1 MNRWILDHSQAMK
14 DAWKR
19 TSGRL
24 TPFVV
29 LVLLLGILLAL
40 PGWLAQIWLGMA
52 TLIPE
57 EAVQSEA
64 IVFLQK
70 DLDVETRIDLERT
83 LTEME
88 EADQVV
94 FVPKSAALDAL
105 SAEDGLAPIAD
116 LKSNNPLPDALR
128 LTFTITAGEAKES
141 QIVQMLESDDRVLS
155 LRYYPST
162 RIQYASLVEML
173 GFLGI
178 GLSAL
183 TIIGVL
189 MAVFLVSAADVVD
202 DRRRIELYTLLGAS
216 HRFIRRPYLYRAT
229 LLGVLAGLS
238 ACLVIVILNEV
249 LSSVL
254 ASNLKAL
261 DERLDNI
268 PMDGRIL
275 FGVASIAVLA
285 SWVGAERAVSRR
297 LKALH

>member
-1 MNRWILDHSQAMK
+1 
-14 DAWKR
+14 
-19 TSGRL
+19 
-24 TPFVV
+24 V
-29 LVLLLGILLAL
+29 LVFLLGILLAL

-70 DLDVETRIDLERT
+70 DLEVETRIDLERI

-88 EADQVV
+88 ETDQVV

-128 LTFTITAGEAKES
+128 VKFSMTAGEVKES
-141 QIVQMLESDDRVLS
+141 QIVRMLGSDDRVLS

-183 TIIGVL
+183 TVVGVL

-238 ACLVIVILNEV
+238 ASLVIIMLNEV
-249 LSSVL
+249 LSSVI
-254 ASNLKAL
+254 ASNLKAF
-261 DERLDNI
+261 DDRLDNI

-275 FGVASIAVLA
+275 LGVSCVAVLA
-285 SWVGAERAVSRR
+285 SWIGAERAVSRQ

>member
-1 MNRWILDHSQAMK
+1 
-14 DAWKR
+14 
-19 TSGRL
+19 
-24 TPFVV
+24 
-29 LVLLLGILLAL
+29 
-40 PGWLAQIWLGMA
+40 
-52 TLIPE
+52 LIPE

-155 LRYYPST
+155 L
-162 RIQYASLVEML
+162 VEML

-261 DERLDNI
+261 DERLENI

>member
-19 TSGRL
+19 TSDRL

-57 EAVQSEA
+57 EVVQSEA
-64 IVFLQK
+64 IVFLEK
-70 DLDVETRIDLERT
+70 DLEAETRIDLERI

-88 EADQVV
+88 ETDQVV

-128 LTFTITAGEAKES
+128 VKFSIIAGEAKES
-141 QIVQMLESDDRVLS
+141 QIVQMLGSDDRVLS

-249 LSSVL
+249 LSSSL
-254 ASNLKAL
+254 ESNLKAL
-261 DERLDNI
+261 DERLENI

>member
-155 LRYYPST
+155 LRYYP
-162 RIQYASLVEML
+162 
-173 GFLGI
+173 
-178 GLSAL
+178 
-183 TIIGVL
+183 
-189 MAVFLVSAADVVD
+189 
-202 DRRRIELYTLLGAS
+202 
-216 HRFIRRPYLYRAT
+216 
-229 LLGVLAGLS
+229 
-238 ACLVIVILNEV
+238 
-249 LSSVL
+249 
-254 ASNLKAL
+254 
-261 DERLDNI
+261 
-268 PMDGRIL
+268 
-275 FGVASIAVLA
+275 
-285 SWVGAERAVSRR
+285 
-297 LKALH
+297 

>member
-14 DAWKR
+14 DVCKR
-19 TSGRL
+19 TSDRI

-57 EAVQSEA
+57 EAVHSEA

-70 DLDVETRIDLERT
+70 DLEVETRIDLERI

-94 FVPKSAALDAL
+94 FVPKSWALDAL

-128 LTFTITAGEAKES
+128 VKFSTTAGEAKES
-141 QIVQMLESDDRVLS
+141 QILQMLGSDDRVLS
-155 LRYYPST
+155 LRYYPSS

-183 TIIGVL
+183 TVIGVL

-202 DRRRIELYTLLGAS
+202 GRRRIELYILLGAS
-216 HRFIRRPYLYRAT
+216 HRFVRRPYLYRAT

-238 ACLVIVILNEV
+238 ACVVIIILNEV
-249 LSSVL
+249 LSSL
-254 ASNLKAL
+254 LSSNLKML
-261 DERLDNI
+261 DQRLENI
-268 PMDGRIL
+268 SIDGRIL
-275 FGVASIAVLA
+275 VGVASIAVLA
-285 SWVGAERAVSRR
+285 SWIGAERAVSRQ

>member
-19 TSGRL
+19 TSCRL

-202 DRRRIELYTLLGAS
+202 DHRRIELYTLLGAS

-249 LSSVL
+249 LSSAL

-261 DERLDNI
+261 DDRLENI

-297 LKALH
+297 LKVLH